1 VPSKCPAPSPGWS
14 SNRHLTT
21 PLARGTEQARVRA
34 DHDLGHSVREQANDF
49 AHVAALMGGLDQST
63 QQNTA
68 LTELFADA
76 AQSLRHQSQALAQT
90 VSDFKL

>member
-1 VPSKCPAPSPGWS
+1 
-14 SNRHLTT
+14 
-21 PLARGTEQARVRA
+21 LARGTEQARVRA
-34 DHDLGHSVREQANDF
+34 DHDLGHSFREQANGI
-49 AHVAALMGGLDQST
+49 AHVS
-63 QQNTA
+63 A